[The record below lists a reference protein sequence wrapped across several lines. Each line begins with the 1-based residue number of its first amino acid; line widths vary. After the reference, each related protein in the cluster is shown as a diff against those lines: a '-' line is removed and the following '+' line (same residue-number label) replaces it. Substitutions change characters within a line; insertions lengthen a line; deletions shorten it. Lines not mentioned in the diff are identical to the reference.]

1 MCYAYSLLIERLQRN
16 GKFKQFPSSE
26 RLVQTIVAML
36 SESSAEV
43 RNQAKVCVFKLQ
55 SAC

>member
-16 GKFKQFPSSE
+16 GKFKQFPSIE
-26 RLVQTIVAML
+26 RLVQTIVSML

-43 RNQAKVCVFKLQ
+43 RNTAKVCVFKLQ